1 MKAKLLREVRKR
13 YKIYRYPNGFD
24 DGPFL
29 HTTNLSYVLRDSSQ
43 AITYHEARDMWN
55 EKEPIAFV
63 HDGKYVTE
71 KEIIQV
77 LKDRMLREILR
88 EYKNK
93 GVRRIKRQQVRNTIY
108 YNENITNK

>member
-29 HTTNLSYVLRDSSQ
+29 HTTNLSYVLKDDSL
-43 AITYHEARDMWN
+43 AITYHEGIETWRP
-55 EKEPIAFV
+55 EEPIAFT
-63 HDGKYVTE
+63 HDGKYLSE